1 MFDNILPLELINI
14 IYKML
19 HKLYMKEI
27 RNEIDYCLT
36 WVRLKNGKY
45 SFLIGRNNY
54 YRVLL

>member
-14 IYKML
+14 IYKIL

-45 SFLIGRNNY
+45 SFLIGKNSY